1 MSDFFVK
8 FLDFIYEILSTVFVG
23 LFYLIIMAFAIPI
36 YVIILVVLCI
46 VWSFMLIKYLI
57 TG

>member
-23 LFYLIIMAFAIPI
+23 LFYLVIMAFAIPI

>member
-23 LFYLIIMAFAIPI
+23 LFYLVIMAFAIPI

-57 TG
+57 I